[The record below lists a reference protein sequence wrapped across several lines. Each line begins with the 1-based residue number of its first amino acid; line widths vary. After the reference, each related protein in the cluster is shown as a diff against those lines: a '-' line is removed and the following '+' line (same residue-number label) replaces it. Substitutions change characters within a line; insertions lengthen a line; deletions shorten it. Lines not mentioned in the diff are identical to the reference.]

1 MHTSKI
7 AKLSIGLTLF
17 TVFSAVL
24 AAAQQYEIVRADYG
38 YGNQRIDVTQRLRDV
53 VSTHS
58 TFRMGNSTFGVDPSP
73 GNKKSLR
80 IFARGPR
87 GETQTFEYLE
97 SSTIDSSMFSAPS
110 GGNWA
115 GGSPDGRGDAGAYA
129 ILHAEYGTERSHVD
143 VTNRL
148 RELARAD
155 RTFRMGNSTFG
166 VDPDPD
172 HIKMLRIYTRG
183 PDGRE
188 RMFEYPESST
198 IDGSQFTGWGEGN
211 WGNEGWNGGWG
222 GSGFQ
227 GGGDA
232 GAYTI
237 LHAEYGTE
245 RNHVDVTNRLKELAR
260 ADLVFRMGNSTFGVD
275 PDPGFIKALRIYA
288 RGPDGQERMFE
299 YRESSTVDG
308 SQFRAWGGGD
318 WGNEGWN
325 GGWEGGGFRDH
336 DSDHNRDRDDDAGQ
350 YVILRAE
357 YGTDRNRVDVTD
369 RLRELA
375 QADRTFRMG
384 NSTFGVDPDHGHIK
398 TLRIYTRGLDGQE
411 RMFEYRESS
420 TVDGAQFKGWG
431 RGDWGRR

>member
-1 MHTSKI
+1 MRISKI
-7 AKLSIGLTLF
+7 LKFSMAVTLF
-17 TVFSAVL
+17 AAFSAMT

-38 YGNQRIDVTQRLRDV
+38 YGDQRVDVTQRLRDTV
-53 VSTHS
+53 RTHS

-87 GETQTFEYLE
+87 GETQTFEYRE
-97 SSTIDSSMFSAPS
+97 SSTIDSSQFSVSS
-110 GGNWA
+110 GSNWA
-115 GGSPDGRGDAGAYA
+115 GGFPEGGGDAGAYA
-129 ILHAEYGTERSHVD
+129 ILHAEYGTERNHVD

-172 HIKMLRIYTRG
+172 QIKM
-183 PDGRE
+183 
-188 RMFEYPESST
+188 
-198 IDGSQFTGWGEGN
+198 
-211 WGNEGWNGGWG
+211 
-222 GSGFQ
+222 
-227 GGGDA
+227 
-232 GAYTI
+232 
-237 LHAEYGTE
+237 
-245 RNHVDVTNRLKELAR
+245 
-260 ADLVFRMGNSTFGVD
+260 
-275 PDPGFIKALRIYA
+275 LRIYA
-288 RGPDGQERMFE
+288 RGPDGRERMFE

-308 SQFRAWGGGD
+308 SQFTGWGGGN
-318 WGNEGWN
+318 WGSEGWN
-325 GGWEGGGFRDH
+325 GGWAGGGFRDGGG
-336 DSDHNRDRDDDAGQ
+336 DSGE

-357 YGTDRNRVDVTD
+357 YGTERNRIDVTN

-375 QADRTFRMG
+375 RADRSFRMG

-398 TLRIYTRGLDGQE
+398 TLRIYARGLDGQE

-431 RGDWGRR
+431 GGDWGK